1 MREQGVVS
9 ASIDLLKRLLR
20 GGTQESEVLRAK
32 NPSVVDYLRA
42 EPPTLRHRVVASRNC
57 TLAIAVRCD
66 EARYRPARG
75 ARRIVRY
82 AMGQQKSY
90 TKREVDR
97 SFRKFND
104 LVEDLFSSPWQ
115 LWGDRLSHLMNHCE
129 QDSVMRVVTEPL
141 RTNKNVDVSSWYEE
155 ASKTN
160 TGMTGSAYYELP
172 INDDDKTSLLYQFM
186 LLASLNRIDVTDFG
200 ESFFGA
206 ESPQEAVGQFNDQ
219 IVRLC
224 TREVCYRLD
233 ENPRRYCWTNRD
245 PNGGVGGFSPPR

>member
-1 MREQGVVS
+1 
-9 ASIDLLKRLLR
+9 
-20 GGTQESEVLRAK
+20 
-32 NPSVVDYLRA
+32 
-42 EPPTLRHRVVASRNC
+42 
-57 TLAIAVRCD
+57 
-66 EARYRPARG
+66 
-75 ARRIVRY
+75 
-82 AMGQQKSY
+82 MGEQKSY
-90 TKREVDR
+90 TKRQVDR

-224 TREVCYRLD
+224 TCEVCYRLD
-233 ENPRRYCWTNRD
+233 EIREDTAGQTEIQTEALVVFHHHDNSVNIRGNIKGSNVAIGASTVSDSSAEYKNNEDVATVLKALKPLIKDVVESQRRNR
-245 PNGGVGGFSPPR
+245 